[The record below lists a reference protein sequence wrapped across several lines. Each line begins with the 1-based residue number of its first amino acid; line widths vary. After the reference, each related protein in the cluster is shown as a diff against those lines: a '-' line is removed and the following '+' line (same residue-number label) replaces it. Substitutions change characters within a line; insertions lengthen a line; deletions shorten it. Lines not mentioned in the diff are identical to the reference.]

1 VSGTTLS
8 YTGGVVIGPAHSALM
23 AAITYGE
30 AAFDVLRSALIRD
43 DNDEPHI
50 GALNVEQACANALT
64 CLQRLDDAHAAAEEA
79 RDGVLERLWRFVA
92 APTDPAQIVAQQ
104 IIRTR
109 YRILDS
115 NDARWLRMQQA
126 LIRRD
131 LEAIRAVVVGP
142 AEESGFTDE
151 QIEGLGLAYLRMM
164 VPEDQREVLAYRY
177 ELKRALG
184 LHSSL
189 RTLLAQVER
198 V

>member
-1 VSGTTLS
+1 MSALTLS
-8 YTGGVVIGPAHSALM
+8 YTGGVAIGPAHSALM
-23 AAITYGE
+23 AAITYCE
-30 AAFDVLRSALIRD
+30 AAFDVLRAALIRD

-50 GALNVEQACANALT
+50 GSLNVEQARANALT
-64 CLQRLDDAHAAAEEA
+64 CLQRLDDAHASAEQA
-79 RDGVLERLWRFVA
+79 RDAVLARLWRFLVP
-92 APTDPAQIVAQQ
+92 PTDPAQIVAQQ

-109 YRILDS
+109 YRILECEES
-115 NDARWLRMQQA
+115 RWLRMQQA
-126 LIRRD
+126 IIRED
-131 LEAIRAVVVGP
+131 LQAIRAVVVGT

-151 QIEGLGLAYLRMM
+151 QLADLGLVYLRMM